1 MHLSKEFSI
10 LKLLRYLLTLRRLA
24 SNEWFPIFNL
34 ENPSG
39 GEMSSRQLLILMDGV
54 MINFRQHQ
62 RS

>member
-1 MHLSKEFSI
+1 MK
-10 LKLLRYLLTLRRLA
+10 YLLTLRRLA
-24 SNEWFPIFNL
+24 SSEWFPIFNL